1 MALSKELR
9 ELVLSRAQGYC
20 EFCGNGLPEN
30 FALHHR
36 KLKSRGGKDT
46 PDNLIALHH
55 GCHNGN
61 TNAIHFNIALSEST
75 GHIVPTHANPNEYPL
90 TLSNGSIVTLTVQG
104 TYNYLERKEGYG
116 W

>member
-9 ELVLSRAQGYC
+9 EQVLSRAEGYC
-20 EFCGNGLPEN
+20 EFCGNGLPEV

-46 PDNLIALHH
+46 VDNLIAVHH
-55 GCHNGN
+55 SCHNGS
-61 TNAIHFNIALSEST
+61 TNAIHFNVALSEST
-75 GHIVPTHANPNEYPL
+75 GHIVPTHADPSEYPL
-90 TLSNGSIVTLTVQG
+90 TLANGSTVTLTTEG